1 MVEYRIEISLKE
13 VIYMI
18 NKDQLLLLCELSKLH
33 LSESELLEYGK
44 EMTEIMALMDTIGE
58 SNFEYN
64 PIDMSNAVPFSELR
78 EDEIQAFDNMDGII
92 KNGPKTLE
100 NQFVVPKIVD

>member
-1 MVEYRIEISLKE
+1 
-13 VIYMI
+13 MI
-18 NKDQLLLLCELSKLH
+18 NKERLELLCELSKLH

-58 SNFEYN
+58 SDFEYN
-64 PIDMSNAVPFSELR
+64 PIDMTNAVPFSELR
-78 EDEIQAFDNMDGII
+78 GDKIEAFDNMEGIV